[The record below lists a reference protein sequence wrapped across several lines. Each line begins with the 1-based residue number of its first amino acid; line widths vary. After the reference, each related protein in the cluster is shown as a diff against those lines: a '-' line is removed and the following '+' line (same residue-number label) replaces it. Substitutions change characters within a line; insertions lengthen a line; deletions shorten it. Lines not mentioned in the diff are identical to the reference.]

1 MRFHSFVLGLVLAA
15 SLAGCT
21 RDEPT
26 GSVTSAAASAT
37 TAPSRKVIRFM
48 IEPSGTAT
56 FDLKAPLENI
66 KGVVKATSGE
76 LELDPYDLTQSR
88 GSVAIDV
95 STLETHTFGDA
106 KEDATQ
112 TEHARTWL
120 EVGKGNMKEQHKLA
134 RFTISKIDTVSA
146 KNVLQLP
153 GDSRTVTLTATG
165 DFLLHG
171 VKQEKT
177 VELTLVFTFIGDSP
191 TSVTVK
197 SAKPMTVNLKAHDI
211 KARGDKGEELV
222 AKTLELFGKKVAEDA
237 SLTFELTAKP
247 TGPAQAATPATAG
260 APKAPSP

>member
-1 MRFHSFVLGLVLAA
+1 MHLHSFVRVAVIAA
-15 SLAGCT
+15 ALAGCT
-21 RDEPT
+21 RDDPT
-26 GSVTSAAASAT
+26 AAVGSSLPPSSAS
-37 TAPSRKVIRFM
+37 PSRKVVRFT

-56 FDLKAPLENI
+56 FDMKAPLENI
-66 KGVVKATSGE
+66 KGLVKATSGD
-76 LELDPYDLTQSR
+76 LELDPYDLAQSR
-88 GSVAIDV
+88 GSVAIDM
-95 STLETHTFGDA
+95 STLETHTFGDD
-106 KEDATQ
+106 KEDAKQ

-120 EVGKGNMKEQHKLA
+120 EVGKENMKEQHRLA
-134 RFTISKIDTVSA
+134 RFAIRKIDAVSA

-177 VELTLVFTFIGDSP
+177 VELTLVFTFIGDNP

-222 AKTLELFGKKVAEDA
+222 AKTLELFGKKVAEEA

-247 TGPAQAATPATAG
+247 TGPAQASAPAGGTA
-260 APKAPSP
+260 AP